1 VPVALAEAGPVLDR
15 LTPRVLFSDVD
26 GTLVG
31 RGASLLADMD
41 GQPTLAAAT
50 ALVEAH
56 TAGLTVVLVS
66 GRTRAQLF
74 ESGRLIGLRDAIG
87 ELGTVLLV
95 DGEPEMLWGEMPSG
109 LAATPVEAF
118 AKLGLVELLLDTYKG
133 RLEYHTPW
141 HLGRSGTVLLRGKVD
156 AAEVDALLAA
166 NGAGWARLVDNG
178 RLRGPYPH
186 LGLGHREASAYH
198 LLPAGTGKG
207 AAVARYLERRGLGP
221 EHAAAIGDSTADLEL
236 GRATGA
242 MFLVANAGPD
252 TVAAAGPETI
262 LTTGAAGIGWAE
274 AVTALLARMR

>member
-1 VPVALAEAGPVLDR
+1 LPLPLAEAGPVLDR

-50 ALVEAH
+50 ALVAAH
-56 TAGLTVVLVS
+56 TAGLAVVLVS

-87 ELGTVLLV
+87 ELGTVLMV
-95 DGEPEMLWGEMPSG
+95 DGEPELLWGEMPPG
-109 LAATPVEAF
+109 LAATPVDAF
-118 AKLGLVELLLDTYKG
+118 ATLGLVELLLKTFDG
-133 RLEYHTPW
+133 RLELHAPW

-156 AAEVDALLAA
+156 TAEADALLAA
-166 NGAGWARLVDNG
+166 HGAGWARLVDNG

-207 AAVARYLERRGLGP
+207 VAVARYLERRGLGP
-221 EHAAAIGDSTADLEL
+221 EHAAATRDSTADVQL
-236 GRATGA
+236 GTATGA

-252 TVAAAGPETI
+252 TVTAAGPETI
-262 LTTGAAGIGWAE
+262 LTEGAAGAGWAQ
-274 AVTALLARMR
+274 AVTALLARME